1 MLGSKIMLGC
11 IVLGEKNAFPVE
23 LDTGKTIG
31 QLKKFIKREAELDS
45 PAHKLKLW
53 KVNIPES
60 RKHEISE
67 GIDIKVKFGGVELD
81 SDLSAVVGDYFK
93 EPTAKYIHIIVGP
106 PATTGKCLPTF
117 YLSNKEICSN
127 KIFFFRLLCHIR
139 Q

>member
-1 MLGSKIMLGC
+1 MLGC
-11 IVLGEKNAFPVE
+11 IVLGEKNTFPVDF
-23 LDTGKTIG
+23 DTGKTIG
-31 QLKKFIKREAELDS
+31 HLKKFIKREARLDS

-53 KVNIPES
+53 KVDIPES

-81 SDLSAVVGDYFK
+81 SDLSAVGDYFK
-93 EPTAKYIHIIVGP
+93 EPTAKHIHIIVEP
-106 PATTGKCLPTF
+106 PTTGKCLPTF

-127 KIFFFRLLCHIR
+127 KIFFFRLLYHIR